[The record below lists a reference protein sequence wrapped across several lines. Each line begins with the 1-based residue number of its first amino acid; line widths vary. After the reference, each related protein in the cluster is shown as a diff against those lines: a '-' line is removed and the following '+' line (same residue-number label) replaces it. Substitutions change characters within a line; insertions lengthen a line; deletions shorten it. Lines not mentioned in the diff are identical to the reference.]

1 MLLFFHPLILNF
13 DNCPPLNS
21 CSCFQQALLP
31 CQQILSIDKD
41 RLFHSLINV
50 ISSMIMSVDSQNI
63 TLAVLVET
71 CEGLTAYFV
80 FV

>member
-31 CQQILSIDKD
+31 
-41 RLFHSLINV
+41 SLINV